1 MMDPNAPTPAEQL
14 ARLWHSIGMEQGRIY
29 FPEHYGEDGDR
40 IRLPWDELTD
50 RTKNYLIAIGTEIIT
65 VLLEGKIIEYDD
77 PGDKL
82 AMLLGKTEDGKV
94 RVDFQK
100 PLKWFAMTPDAAIS
114 FALTILQHC
123 GIPVQVNIAPAPGAP
138 ETGKPV

>member
-1 MMDPNAPTPAEQL
+1 MTDPNAPTPAEQL
-14 ARLWHSIGMEQGRIY
+14 ARLWRDISLRLRPERILI
-29 FPEHYGEDGDR
+29 EWDD
-40 IRLPWDELTD
+40 LPKFARDD
-50 RTKNYLIAIGTEIIT
+50 QIAIAGEVIT
-65 VLLEGKIIEYDD
+65 ALLEGKIIEYDD

-82 AMLLGKTEDGKV
+82 AMLLGKTEDGKI

>member
-1 MMDPNAPTPAEQL
+1 MTDPNAPTPAEQL
-14 ARLWHSIGMEQGRIY
+14 ARLWHEKEGWSR
-29 FPEHYGEDGDR
+29 
-40 IRLPWDELTD
+40 PWDELPKDLRDKETA
-50 RTKNYLIAIGTEIIT
+50 TASE
-65 VLLEGKIIEYDD
+65 VLAVILEGKIIEYDD

-82 AMLLGKTEDGKV
+82 AMLLGKTEDGKI

-100 PLKWFAMTPDAAIS
+100 PLKWFAMPPDHAVS